1 MQTFLRGGVAHGELQ
16 EQPELLRP
24 HLRPLTAT
32 HGHSQV
38 TQSTNPPFPTRQWH
52 TQPSPNASPGH
63 IPCSTL
69 KEMSWMAHKTASAG
83 PVEQL
88 WCAIVLGKREPPLNR
103 NPPRESPP
111 AGGAICLLG
120 LLLSLPLIYNTC
132 PTNRRTP
139 CSSGLSSVVSGS
151 SGSPLGKGEA
161 CSLRPS
167 SLRR

>member
-1 MQTFLRGGVAHGELQ
+1 MNCRNSQSCYGH
-16 EQPELLRP
+16 
-24 HLRPLTAT
+24 T
-32 HGHSQV
+32 HGHSQA
-38 TQSTNPPFPTRQWH
+38 TLRSLNPRILPSRQDNGTPNPLQTHLRGTFPAP
-52 TQPSPNASPGH
+52 PSKKCLGWYTKQLP
-63 IPCSTL
+63 
-69 KEMSWMAHKTASAG
+69 AG

-88 WCAIVLGKREPPLNR
+88 WCAIVLGKRESPLNR

-120 LLLSLPLIYNTC
+120 LLLSLPLICNTC

-167 SLRR
+167 FLRR

>member
-1 MQTFLRGGVAHGELQ
+1 MAVPTIEQICCIVGADTPCRHSYAGVLPTVNCRNSQSCYGH
-16 EQPELLRP
+16 
-24 HLRPLTAT
+24 T
-32 HGHSQV
+32 HGHTQV

-88 WCAIVLGKREPPLNR
+88 RCAIVLGKRELPPNR
-103 NPPRESPP
+103 KPPRESPP

-139 CSSGLSSVVSGS
+139 CSSGLSSVV
-151 SGSPLGKGEA
+151 
-161 CSLRPS
+161 
-167 SLRR
+167 